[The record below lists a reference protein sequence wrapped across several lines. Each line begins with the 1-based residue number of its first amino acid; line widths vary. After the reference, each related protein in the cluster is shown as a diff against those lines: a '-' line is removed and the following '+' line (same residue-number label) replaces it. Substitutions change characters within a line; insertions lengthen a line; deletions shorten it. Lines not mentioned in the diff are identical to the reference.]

1 MSRVSTNSGAE
12 RTRAFSLYGV
22 NQDDRVAAST
32 HFAAADMQEAVA
44 RARAQIDRFH
54 KVELWEGCDCVFAA
68 ARPQAAP
75 RRRRS
80 WVI

>member
-1 MSRVSTNSGAE
+1 MSRVSLNSGAE
-12 RTRAFSLYGV
+12 GKRAFSLYGV

-44 RARAQIDRFH
+44 RARSQIDRFH

-68 ARPQAAP
+68 ARPPGAPP
-75 RRRRS
+75 RRRA
-80 WVI
+80 WTI

>member
-1 MSRVSTNSGAE
+1 MSRVSLNSGAE
-12 RTRAFSLYGV
+12 GKRAFSLYGV

-32 HFAAADMQEAVA
+32 HFAAADLQEAVA

-68 ARPQAAP
+68 ARPKGAPP
-75 RRRRS
+75 RRRA
-80 WVI
+80 WTI